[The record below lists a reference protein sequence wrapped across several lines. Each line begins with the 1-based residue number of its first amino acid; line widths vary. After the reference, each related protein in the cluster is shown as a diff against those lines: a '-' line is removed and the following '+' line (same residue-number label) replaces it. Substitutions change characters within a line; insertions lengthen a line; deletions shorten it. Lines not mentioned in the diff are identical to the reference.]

1 MRSPLGPVLVI
12 LGLATTLVLVLVLF
26 QTMGLRDDLNR
37 LNDRAAALGEEIAA
51 QEPGVARGELQRTV
65 NDLESRLRAWMLEN
79 FDVAGPAATPAGAGS
94 AGPADAD
101 EILDRLDEVLER
113 LDALDE
119 RIDEI
124 CDGVPVC

>member
-1 MRSPLGPVLVI
+1 MRSPLGPALVI

-26 QTMGLRDDLNR
+26 QTIGLRDDLGR
-37 LNDRAAALGEEIAA
+37 LNERVATLGEEIAA
-51 QEPGVARGELQRTV
+51 QEPGIARGELQRTV

-79 FDVAGPAATPAGAGS
+79 VADSAPAGSPGAGS

-119 RIDEI
+119 RIDDI